1 MANFLFYRYRF
12 EKTGD
17 QNLFSEQTGE
27 HLTEENIN
35 ERMEEDLRSKGSRG
49 EKKLNLYAMKTDR
62 SGVQSSEQYYNEI
75 MRVADRIALLQVRN
89 NKHKKVMPKDSTE
102 TVDVD
107 HFPFCWVIVDT
118 RPGSKAILVQMKKDT
133 FKNAD
138 DVADLIRSYVTRTL
152 GLAQLGWEMTLEKRN
167 CVGTI
172 WDIVRSRTAAGRDRV
187 KMLSI
192 IIEKKRAN
200 EANAVD
206 KALQMVLEKLAAPE
220 GEMRLTSD
228 DDAKKLLDETKE
240 DVRNTVDM
248 LIDNQYR
255 MRIGFE
261 KSGSVEYGRAAEAV
275 YGVDDKVCQN
285 FEAGA
290 DELVPDYTLKYW
302 LDALMPEDESHN
314 YVQTERK
321 KDGRRKKK

>member
-1 MANFLFYRYRF
+1 MANFLFYRYLF

-17 QNLFSEQTGE
+17 QNLFSTETGE
-27 HLTEENIN
+27 HLTEEYFDGK
-35 ERMEEDLRSKGSRG
+35 MAEDLRRKFESGTR
-49 EKKLNLYAMKTDR
+49 ELNLYAMKTDR

-75 MRVADRIALLQVRN
+75 MRVADGIALLQVRN

-107 HFPFCWVIVDT
+107 HFPFCWIIVDT
-118 RPGSKAILVQMKKDT
+118 RPSSKALLVQLKKDT
-133 FKNAD
+133 FRNAD
-138 DVADLIRSYVTRTL
+138 DVADLIRGYVSRTL
-152 GLAQLGWEMTLEKRN
+152 GLAQLGWKMTLEKRN

-192 IIEKKRAN
+192 IIEQKRAN
-200 EANAVD
+200 EANEVD
-206 KALQMVLEKLAAPE
+206 KALQIVLEKLAAPE

-261 KSGSVEYGRAAEAV
+261 KSGSMEYGRAAEAV
-275 YGVDDKVCQN
+275 YGVDDRVCQN

-302 LDALMPEDESHN
+302 LDALMPEDGSHN

>member
-35 ERMEEDLRSKGSRG
+35 ERMAEDLRSKGSRAD
-49 EKKLNLYAMKTDR
+49 KKLNLYAMKTDR

-118 RPGSKAILVQMKKDT
+118 RLGSTAILVQLKKDT
-133 FKNAD
+133 FRNAD

-200 EANAVD
+200 EANEVD

-275 YGVDDKVCQN
+275 YGVDDRVCQN
-285 FEAGA
+285 FEEGA